1 MAHFPHFL
9 GIFFSKNLALLCK
22 TPHGPLT
29 SNSVSEKTNEPFPR
43 TLPDRRMERRKN
55 GRMKGEKDRRMAG
68 QTLIHA
74 KPSQKSI
81 EVKFL

>member
-29 SNSVSEKTNEPFPR
+29 SYSVSEKTNEPFPR
-43 TLPDRRMERRKN
+43 TLPDRRMERQKN